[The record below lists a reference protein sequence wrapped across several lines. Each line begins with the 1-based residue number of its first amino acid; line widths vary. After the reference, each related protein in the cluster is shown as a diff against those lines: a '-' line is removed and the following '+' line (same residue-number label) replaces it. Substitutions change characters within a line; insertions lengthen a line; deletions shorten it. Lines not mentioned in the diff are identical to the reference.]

1 MGFEWGWADIN
12 WLAVVVAIAAK
23 MIVGVI
29 WYNKRVLG
37 TIWMEDTGMT
47 DEKIRSGNIP
57 LVYGSMIVLLITTTI
72 AMALVT
78 GNIGDGL

>member
-1 MGFEWGWADIN
+1 MGFEWAWDDID
-12 WLAVVVAIAAK
+12 WIAAVVSVMASMAP
-23 MIVGVI
+23 GFI
-29 WYNKRVLG
+29 WYGKFAFLKV
-37 TIWMEDTGMT
+37 WQEDTGMT
-47 DEKIRSGNIP
+47 DEKIRSRNIP

>member
-29 WYNKRVLG
+29 WYNKRVLA
-37 TIWMEDTGMT
+37 
-47 DEKIRSGNIP
+47 RSGWKAP
-57 LVYGSMIVLLITTTI
+57 G
-72 AMALVT
+72 
-78 GNIGDGL
+78 

>member
-12 WLAVVVAIAAK
+12 WLAVVVAIAAN

-29 WYNKRVLG
+29 WYNKRALG

-57 LVYGSMIVLLITTTI
+57 LVYGSMIVLLVTTTI
-72 AMALVT
+72 AMALVIR
-78 GNIGDGL
+78 NIGGGP

>member
-12 WLAVVVAIAAK
+12 WLAVVVAIAAN

-37 TIWMEDTGMT
+37 RIWMEDTGMT

-72 AMALVT
+72 AMALV
-78 GNIGDGL
+78 IWL